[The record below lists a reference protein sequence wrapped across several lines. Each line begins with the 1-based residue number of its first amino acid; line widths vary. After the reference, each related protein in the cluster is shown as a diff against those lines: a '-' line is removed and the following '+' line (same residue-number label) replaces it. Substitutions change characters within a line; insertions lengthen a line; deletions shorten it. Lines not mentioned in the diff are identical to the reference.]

1 MVFAMDKITN
11 KLDNINY
18 RILSADEFDREDLVA
33 IFESNQAFIP
43 NPLVS
48 NIQVA
53 EKDGKIIGLAVLQPQ
68 YHAEPI
74 WVHPEYRDTNLH
86 KSLIESLL
94 NPLKSLK
101 NLRIF
106 IFAPNSKIVTLA
118 ERFGFKERA
127 YTIMERIF

>member
-1 MVFAMDKITN
+1 MN

-18 RILSADEFDREDLVA
+18 RILNADEFDREDLIN
-33 IFESNQAFIP
+33 IFESERAYVP

-48 NIQVA
+48 HIQIA

-74 WVHPEYRDTNLH
+74 WVHPEYRDTILH

-94 NPLKSLK
+94 NPLKNLK
-101 NLRIF
+101 NLRVF
-106 IFAPNSKIVTLA
+106 IFAPNSKIVALA
-118 ERFGFKERA
+118 ERFGFRERS
-127 YTIMERIF
+127 YTVMERTF

>member
-1 MVFAMDKITN
+1 MN

-18 RILSADEFDREDLVA
+18 RILNADEFNREDLVE
-33 IFESNQAFIP
+33 IFVENKAYIP

-74 WVHPEYRDTNLH
+74 WVHPEYRDTILH

-94 NPLKSLK
+94 NPLKNLK
-101 NLRIF
+101 NLRVF
-106 IFAPNSKIVTLA
+106 IFAPNSKIISLA
-118 ERFGFKERA
+118 TRFGFKEKA
-127 YTIMERIF
+127 YTVMERIF